1 MNLQILP
8 LAITMMA
15 GPQIMAAIIFVTA
28 PKALRVSVPF
38 LAGVAIATTVG
49 VIITTTIASL
59 LSLGDPSASG
69 SSGNIIQ
76 YVLVGLL
83 VALAIKNY
91 VGRETAEPPRW
102 LGALQSADVKRA
114 FMTGLLVI
122 LLMPSDIIIMLTVGT
137 NLAQNNA
144 GLVAALPFIGA
155 TVLVAA
161 LPLLFFVLFH
171 RRAQQFMPKVRDWMN
186 THSWLVNIIVC
197 GVFIALIL
205 L

>member
-15 GPQIMAAIIFVTA
+15 GPQIMSAIIFVTA

-38 LAGVAIATTVG
+38 LAGVAIATSVG

-59 LSLGDPSASG
+59 LSLGDPSDSG

-102 LGALQSADVKRA
+102 LGALQQADAKRA

-122 LLMPSDIIIMLTVGT
+122 LLMPSDLIIMLTVGT

-161 LPLLFFVLFH
+161 LPLLFFLLFH
-171 RRAQQFMPKVRDWMN
+171 RRAETFMPKVRDWMN
-186 THSWLVNIIVC
+186 DNSWLVNIIVC

>member
-15 GPQIMAAIIFVTA
+15 GPQIMSAIIFVTA

-59 LSLGDPSASG
+59 LSLGDPSDSG

-197 GVFIALIL
+197 AVFIALIL